1 MIIVVISAKLSSVEM
16 RLNVSE
22 SRVEE
27 LDRKNAGNLCVA
39 VEQGL

>member
-1 MIIVVISAKLSSVEM
+1 MFSAQLSNVEM

-27 LDRKNAGNLCVA
+27 LDSKNAGNLCVA